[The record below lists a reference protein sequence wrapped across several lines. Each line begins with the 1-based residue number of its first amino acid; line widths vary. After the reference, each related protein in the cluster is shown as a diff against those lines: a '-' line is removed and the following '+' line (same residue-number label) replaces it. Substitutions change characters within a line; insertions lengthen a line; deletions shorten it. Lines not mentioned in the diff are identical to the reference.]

1 VQRIPLFSFFAL
13 LAGGTA
19 LGFGAIFMRLSDVG
33 PIASAFW
40 RMALAAPLLWCWAI
54 ASRRQDE
61 SAGRRITFTPALL
74 WAGLC
79 FGGDMAFWHLSLHYT
94 TVSNA
99 TLLTN
104 AAPVLIALWL
114 WCVRRVRFG
123 AVFIAGMWSA
133 TIGAVLLVAP
143 DLLSHLGGARLLGD
157 ALGLISAVFYAAY
170 QLVIKDARDQY
181 STARL
186 MAWSTTITGLALLP
200 LALLSP
206 QPFLPHTLAGWL
218 PLLGLAL
225 LAQIGG
231 QTVIA
236 FASAHLPASL
246 SSVTLLIQPLT
257 ATIAAWL
264 LFGETIAPVQM
275 LGGMLLIA
283 GIYFSR
289 RGS

>member
-143 DLLSHLGGARLLGD
+143 DLLSYLGGARLLGD

-181 STARL
+181 STPRL

-206 QPFLPHTLAGWL
+206 QPFLPNTLAGWL

-257 ATIAAWL
+257 ATVAAWL

-275 LGGMLLIA
+275 LGGALLIA

>member
-1 VQRIPLFSFFAL
+1 
-13 LAGGTA
+13 
-19 LGFGAIFMRLSDVG
+19 
-33 PIASAFW
+33 
-40 RMALAAPLLWCWAI
+40 
-54 ASRRQDE
+54 
-61 SAGRRITFTPALL
+61 
-74 WAGLC
+74 
-79 FGGDMAFWHLSLHYT
+79 
-94 TVSNA
+94 
-99 TLLTN
+99 
-104 AAPVLIALWL
+104 
-114 WCVRRVRFG
+114 
-123 AVFIAGMWSA
+123 
-133 TIGAVLLVAP
+133 VLLVAP
-143 DLLSHLGGARLLGD
+143 DLLSYLGGARLLGD

-181 STARL
+181 STPRL

-257 ATIAAWL
+257 ATVAAWL

-275 LGGMLLIA
+275 LGGALLIA